1 MDKKLIVAVD
11 VSNNTLSVA
20 AAYRYPDNRIDIVD
34 YRRQPI
40 DIDTSNGII
49 HNPNNILSRLNDCMQ
64 DIELHLNVK
73 IGRYYL
79 GIEPYTLRSE
89 TKQLSITAT
98 AGNNISQTL
107 SRLAE
112 EAKNTYSHDER
123 SFLCSYPLET
133 YLGATVKGDFL
144 ILSLADEVKAQI
156 DKIFANLST
165 ERKAIL
171 CISPTIE
178 ADTFVTD
185 SQKSEGVLFIDF
197 GGEVTSFALYKD
209 KFPRMVGVLP
219 LGGRHITNDISTR
232 FDFDFDI
239 AEKAKMLLGFS
250 STAFLEGEKKFILD
264 SKSEVSTE
272 YSKTEL
278 AETIEARQCEI
289 IDFILK
295 EIDFRDLKSS
305 YESIVAVGNATKLR
319 KFKELLEKQTG
330 KQVDIIDSTLRY
342 NDKEINNHLLTAM
355 LERAEDDCTA
365 AEKPAIPTASV
376 ANKKNETK
384 PPKEKKNK
392 KESRFGWMMRNM
404 FDDDNESKI

>member
-20 AAYRYPDNRIDIVD
+20 AAYKYPDNRIDIVD

-64 DIELHLNVK
+64 DIERHLNVK

-79 GIEPYTLRSE
+79 GIEPHTLRSE
-89 TKQLSITAT
+89 TKQLSTT
-98 AGNNISQTL
+98 SAGNDISQTIN
-107 SRLAE
+107 RLTE

-144 ILSLADEVKAQI
+144 ILSLADEVKTQI

-239 AEKAKMLLGFS
+239 AEKAKIQLGFS
-250 STAFLEGEKKFILD
+250 STAFVKEEQKFKLNP
-264 SKSEVSTE
+264 KSAVSTE

-330 KQVDIIDSTLRY
+330 KPVDIIDSTLRY
-342 NDKEINNHLLTAM
+342 DDKEINNHLLTAM
-355 LERAEDDCTA
+355 RERAEDDCTA

>member
-20 AAYRYPDNRIDIVD
+20 AAYKSPDRRIDIVD

-49 HNPNNILSRLNDCMQ
+49 HNPNNILSQLNDCMQ
-64 DIELHLNVK
+64 DIERHLNVK

-79 GIEPYTLRSE
+79 GIEPHTLRSE
-89 TKQLSITAT
+89 TKQLSTSS
-98 AGNNISQTL
+98 AGNDISKTVG
-107 SRLAE
+107 SLAE
-112 EAKNTYSHDER
+112 EAKNTYSHDDR

-144 ILSLADEVKAQI
+144 ILSLADEVKTQI

-165 ERKAIL
+165 ERKAIMRVA
-171 CISPTIE
+171 PTVE
-178 ADTFVTD
+178 ADTFVAD
-185 SQKSEGVLFIDF
+185 SRKSEGVLFVDF

-209 KFPRMVGVLP
+209 QFPRLVGVLP
-219 LGGRHITNDISTR
+219 LGGRHITNDISAR

-239 AEKAKMLLGFS
+239 AEKAKIQLGFS
-250 STAFLEGEKKFILD
+250 STAFVKEEQKFKLD
-264 SKSEVSTE
+264 TKSAVSIE
-272 YSKTEL
+272 FSRTEL

-342 NDKEINNHLLTAM
+342 NDKEISNTLLTAM

>member
-20 AAYRYPDNRIDIVD
+20 AAYKYPDRRIDIVD

-64 DIELHLNVK
+64 DIERHLNVK

-79 GIEPYTLRSE
+79 GIEPHTLRSE
-89 TKQLSITAT
+89 TKQLSTT
-98 AGNNISQTL
+98 SAGNDISKTVG
-107 SRLAE
+107 SLAE
-112 EAKNTYSHDER
+112 EAKNTYSHDDR

-144 ILSLADEVKAQI
+144 ILSLADEVKTQI

-165 ERKAIL
+165 ERKAIMRVA
-171 CISPTIE
+171 PTVE
-178 ADTFVTD
+178 ADTFVAD
-185 SQKSEGVLFIDF
+185 SRKGEGVLFVDF

-209 KFPRMVGVLP
+209 QFPRLVGVLP
-219 LGGRHITNDISTR
+219 LGGRHITNDISAR
-232 FDFDFDI
+232 FDFNFDI
-239 AEKAKMLLGFS
+239 AEKAKIQLGVS
-250 STAFLEGEKKFILD
+250 STAFVKEEQKFKLNP
-264 SKSEVSTE
+264 KSAVSTE

-295 EIDFRDLKSS
+295 EVDFRDLKSS

-319 KFKELLEKQTG
+319 NFKELLENQTG
-330 KQVDIIDSTLRY
+330 KPVDVIDSTFIF
-342 NDKEINNHLLTAM
+342 NDKEINNPLLTAM

-365 AEKPAIPTASV
+365 AEKPAMPTASV
-376 ANKKNETK
+376 ANKKNEAK

-392 KESRFGWMMRNM
+392 KESRFGWMRSM

>member
-20 AAYRYPDNRIDIVD
+20 AAYKYPDRRIDIVD

-64 DIELHLNVK
+64 DIERHLNVK

-79 GIEPYTLRSE
+79 GIEPHTLSSE
-89 TKQLSITAT
+89 TKQLSTT
-98 AGNNISQTL
+98 SAGNDISQTIN
-107 SRLAE
+107 RLTE
-112 EAKNTYSHDER
+112 EAKNTYSHDDR

-144 ILSLADEVKAQI
+144 ILSLADEVKTQI

-165 ERKAIL
+165 ERKAIMRVA
-171 CISPTIE
+171 PTVE
-178 ADTFVTD
+178 ADTFVAD
-185 SQKSEGVLFIDF
+185 SRKGEGVLFVDF

-209 KFPRMVGVLP
+209 QFPRLVGVLP
-219 LGGRHITNDISTR
+219 LGGRHITNDISAR
-232 FDFDFDI
+232 FDFNFDI
-239 AEKAKMLLGFS
+239 AEKAKIQLGVS
-250 STAFLEGEKKFILD
+250 STAFVKEGKTYKLD
-264 SKSEVSTE
+264 TKSAVSIE
-272 YSKTEL
+272 FSDTEL

-295 EIDFRDLKSS
+295 EVDFRDLKSS

-319 KFKELLEKQTG
+319 NFKELLENQTG
-330 KQVDIIDSTLRY
+330 KPVDVIDSSFIF
-342 NDKEINNHLLTAM
+342 NDKEINNPLLTAM

-365 AEKPAIPTASV
+365 AEKPAMPTASV

-384 PPKEKKNK
+384 PPKEKKTK
-392 KESRFGWMMRNM
+392 KESRFGWKMINM
-404 FDDDNESKI
+404 FDDNNESKI

>member
-20 AAYRYPDNRIDIVD
+20 AAYKYPDNRIDIVD

-64 DIELHLNVK
+64 DIERHLNVK

-79 GIEPYTLRSE
+79 GIEPHTLRSE
-89 TKQLSITAT
+89 TKQLSTSS
-98 AGNNISQTL
+98 AGNDISKTVG
-107 SRLAE
+107 SLAE
-112 EAKNTYSHDER
+112 EAKNTYSHDDR

-144 ILSLADEVKAQI
+144 ILSLADEVKTQI

-165 ERKAIL
+165 ERKAIMR
-171 CISPTIE
+171 IAPTVE
-178 ADTFVTD
+178 ADTFVAD
-185 SQKSEGVLFIDF
+185 SRKGEGVLFVDF

-209 KFPRMVGVLP
+209 QFPRLVGVLP
-219 LGGRHITNDISTR
+219 LGGRHITNDISAR
-232 FDFDFDI
+232 FDFNFDI
-239 AEKAKMLLGFS
+239 AEKAKIQLGVS
-250 STAFLEGEKKFILD
+250 STAFVKEGKTYKLD
-264 SKSEVSTE
+264 TKSAVSIE
-272 YSKTEL
+272 FSDTEL

-295 EIDFRDLKSS
+295 EVDFRDLKSS

-319 KFKELLEKQTG
+319 NFKELLENQTG
-330 KQVDIIDSTLRY
+330 KPVDVIDSTFIF
-342 NDKEINNHLLTAM
+342 NDKEINNPLLTAM

-365 AEKPAIPTASV
+365 AEKPAIPIATV

-384 PPKEKKNK
+384 PPKEKKTK
-392 KESRFGWMMRNM
+392 KESRFGWKMINM
-404 FDDDNESKI
+404 FDDNNESKI

>member
-20 AAYRYPDNRIDIVD
+20 AAYKYPDRRIDIVD

-64 DIELHLNVK
+64 DIERHLNVK

-79 GIEPYTLRSE
+79 GIEPHTLRSE
-89 TKQLSITAT
+89 TKQLSTT
-98 AGNNISQTL
+98 SAGNDISQTIN
-107 SRLAE
+107 RLTE
-112 EAKNTYSHDER
+112 EVKNTYSHDER

-144 ILSLADEVKAQI
+144 ILSLTDEVKTQI

-171 CISPTIE
+171 RIAPTVE
-178 ADTFVTD
+178 ADTFVAE
-185 SQKSEGVLFIDF
+185 SRKSEGVLFIDF

-209 KFPRMVGVLP
+209 QFPRLVGVLP
-219 LGGRHITNDISTR
+219 LGGRHITNDISAR

-239 AEKAKMLLGFS
+239 AEKAKIQLGFS
-250 STAFLEGEKKFILD
+250 STAFVKEGKKFKLNP
-264 SKSEVSTE
+264 KSAVSTE

-319 KFKELLEKQTG
+319 NFKELLENQTG
-330 KQVDIIDSTLRY
+330 KPVDIIDSTLRY
-342 NDKEINNHLLTAM
+342 DDKEINNPLLTAM

-376 ANKKNETK
+376 ANKKNEAK

-392 KESRFGWMMRNM
+392 KESRFGWMRSM

>member
-20 AAYRYPDNRIDIVD
+20 AAYKYPDNRIDIVD

-64 DIELHLNVK
+64 DIERHLNVK

-79 GIEPYTLRSE
+79 GIEPHTLRSE
-89 TKQLSITAT
+89 TKQLSTT
-98 AGNNISQTL
+98 SAGNDISQTIN
-107 SRLAE
+107 RLTE

-144 ILSLADEVKAQI
+144 ILLLADEVKTQI

-171 CISPTIE
+171 RIAPTVE
-178 ADTFVTD
+178 ADTFVAE
-185 SQKSEGVLFIDF
+185 SRKSEGVLFVDF

-209 KFPRMVGVLP
+209 QFPRLVGVLP
-219 LGGRHITNDISTR
+219 LGGRHITNDISAR

-239 AEKAKMLLGFS
+239 AEKAKIQLGFS
-250 STAFLEGEKKFILD
+250 STAFVKEEQKFKLD
-264 SKSEVSTE
+264 TKSAVSIE
-272 YSKTEL
+272 FSRTEL

-330 KQVDIIDSTLRY
+330 KPVDIIDSTFIF
-342 NDKEINNHLLTAM
+342 NDKEINNPLLTAM

-365 AEKPAIPTASV
+365 AEKPAMPTASV
-376 ANKKNETK
+376 ANKKNEAK

-392 KESRFGWMMRNM
+392 KESRFGWMRSM

>member
-20 AAYRYPDNRIDIVD
+20 AAYKYPDRRIDIVD

-64 DIELHLNVK
+64 DIERHLNVK

-79 GIEPYTLRSE
+79 GIEPHTLRSE
-89 TKQLSITAT
+89 TKQLSTT
-98 AGNNISQTL
+98 SAGNDISQTIN
-107 SRLAE
+107 RLTE
-112 EAKNTYSHDER
+112 EVKNTYSHDER

-144 ILSLADEVKAQI
+144 ILSLTDEVKTQI

-171 CISPTIE
+171 RIAPTVE
-178 ADTFVTD
+178 ADTFVAE
-185 SQKSEGVLFIDF
+185 SRKSEGVLFIDF

-209 KFPRMVGVLP
+209 QFPRLVGVLP
-219 LGGRHITNDISTR
+219 LGGRHITNDISAR

-239 AEKAKMLLGFS
+239 AEKAKIQLGFS
-250 STAFLEGEKKFILD
+250 STAFVKEEQKFKLNP
-264 SKSEVSTE
+264 KSAVSTE

-319 KFKELLEKQTG
+319 NFKELLENQTG
-330 KQVDIIDSTLRY
+330 KPVDIIDSTLRY
-342 NDKEINNHLLTAM
+342 DDKEINNPLLTAM

-376 ANKKNETK
+376 ANKKNEAK

-392 KESRFGWMMRNM
+392 KESRFGWMRSM

>member
-49 HNPNNILSRLNDCMQ
+49 HNPNNILSQLNDCMQ
-64 DIELHLNVK
+64 DIERHLNVK

-79 GIEPYTLRSE
+79 GIEPHTLRSE
-89 TKQLSITAT
+89 TKQLSTSS
-98 AGNNISQTL
+98 AGNDISKTVG
-107 SRLAE
+107 SLAE
-112 EAKNTYSHDER
+112 EAKNTYSHDDR

-144 ILSLADEVKAQI
+144 ILSLADEVKTQI

-171 CISPTIE
+171 RIAPTVE
-178 ADTFVTD
+178 ADTFVAE
-185 SQKSEGVLFIDF
+185 SRKSEGVLFVDF

-209 KFPRMVGVLP
+209 QFPRLVGVLP
-219 LGGRHITNDISTR
+219 LGGRHITNDISAR
-232 FDFDFDI
+232 FDFNFDI
-239 AEKAKMLLGFS
+239 AEKAKIQLGVS
-250 STAFLEGEKKFILD
+250 STAFVKEGKTYKLD
-264 SKSEVSTE
+264 TKSAVSIE
-272 YSKTEL
+272 FSDTEL

-295 EIDFRDLKSS
+295 EVDFRDLKSS

-319 KFKELLEKQTG
+319 NFKELLENQTG
-330 KQVDIIDSTLRY
+330 KPVDVIDSTFIF
-342 NDKEINNHLLTAM
+342 NDKEINNPLLTAM
-355 LERAEDDCTA
+355 LERAEDDCMA
-365 AEKPAIPTASV
+365 AEKPAIPTATV

-384 PPKEKKNK
+384 PPKEKKTK
-392 KESRFGWMMRNM
+392 KESRFRWGMINM
-404 FDDDNESKI
+404 FDDNNESKI

>member
-20 AAYRYPDNRIDIVD
+20 AAYKYPDKRIDIVD

-64 DIELHLNVK
+64 DIERHLNVK

-79 GIEPYTLRSE
+79 GIEPHTLRSE
-89 TKQLSITAT
+89 TKQLSTSS
-98 AGNNISQTL
+98 AGNDISKTVG
-107 SRLAE
+107 SLAE
-112 EAKNTYSHDER
+112 EAKNTYSHDDR

-144 ILSLADEVKAQI
+144 ILSLADEVKTQI

-165 ERKAIL
+165 ERKAIMRVA
-171 CISPTIE
+171 PTVE
-178 ADTFVTD
+178 ADTFVAD
-185 SQKSEGVLFIDF
+185 SRKGEGVLFVDF

-209 KFPRMVGVLP
+209 QFPRLVGVLP
-219 LGGRHITNDISTR
+219 LGGRHITNDISAR
-232 FDFDFDI
+232 FDFNFDI
-239 AEKAKMLLGFS
+239 AEKAKIQKGVS
-250 STAFLEGEKKFILD
+250 STAFVKEGKTYKLD
-264 SKSEVSTE
+264 TKSAVSIE
-272 YSKTEL
+272 FSDTEL

-295 EIDFRDLKSS
+295 EVDFRDLKSS

-319 KFKELLEKQTG
+319 NFKELLENQTG
-330 KQVDIIDSTLRY
+330 KPVDVIDSTFIF
-342 NDKEINNHLLTAM
+342 NDKEINNPLLTAM

-365 AEKPAIPTASV
+365 AEKPAMPTASV

-384 PPKEKKNK
+384 PPKEKKTK
-392 KESRFGWMMRNM
+392 KESRFRWGMINM

>member
-20 AAYRYPDNRIDIVD
+20 AAYKYPDNRIDIVD

-64 DIELHLNVK
+64 DIERHLNVK

-79 GIEPYTLRSE
+79 GIEPHTLRSE
-89 TKQLSITAT
+89 TKQLSTT
-98 AGNNISQTL
+98 SAGNDISQTIN
-107 SRLAE
+107 RLTE

-144 ILSLADEVKAQI
+144 ILSLADEVKTQI

-171 CISPTIE
+171 CIAPTVE
-178 ADTFVTD
+178 ADTFVAE
-185 SQKSEGVLFIDF
+185 SRKSEGVLFVDF

-209 KFPRMVGVLP
+209 QFPRLVGVLP
-219 LGGRHITNDISTR
+219 LGGRHITNDISAR
-232 FDFDFDI
+232 FDFNFDI
-239 AEKAKMLLGFS
+239 AEKAKIQKGVS
-250 STAFLEGEKKFILD
+250 STAFVKEGKTYKLD
-264 SKSEVSTE
+264 TKSAVSIE
-272 YSKTEL
+272 FSDTEL

-295 EIDFRDLKSS
+295 EVDFRDLKSS

-319 KFKELLEKQTG
+319 NFKELLENQTG
-330 KQVDIIDSTLRY
+330 KPVDVIDSSFIF
-342 NDKEINNHLLTAM
+342 NDKEINNPLLTAM

-384 PPKEKKNK
+384 PPKEKKTK
-392 KESRFGWMMRNM
+392 KESRFGWKMINM
-404 FDDDNESKI
+404 FDDNNESKI

>member
-20 AAYRYPDNRIDIVD
+20 AAYKYPDRRIDIVD

-64 DIELHLNVK
+64 DIEHHLNVK

-171 CISPTIE
+171 CIAPTIE

-219 LGGRHITNDISTR
+219 LGGRHITNDISAR
-232 FDFDFDI
+232 FDYDFDI
-239 AEKAKMLLGFS
+239 AEKAKIQLGVS
-250 STAFLEGEKKFILD
+250 STAFVKEGKTYKLD
-264 SKSEVSTE
+264 TKSAVSIE
-272 YSKTEL
+272 FSDTEL

-330 KQVDIIDSTLRY
+330 KPVDIIDSTLRY

-384 PPKEKKNK
+384 PPKEKKTK

>member
-20 AAYRYPDNRIDIVD
+20 AAYKYPDKRIDIVD

-64 DIELHLNVK
+64 DIEHHLNVK

-171 CISPTIE
+171 CIAPTIE

-185 SQKSEGVLFIDF
+185 SHKSEGVLFIDF

-219 LGGRHITNDISTR
+219 LGGRHITNDISAR
-232 FDFDFDI
+232 FDFNFDI
-239 AEKAKMLLGFS
+239 AEKAKIQKGVS
-250 STAFLEGEKKFILD
+250 STAFVKEGKTYKLD
-264 SKSEVSTE
+264 TKSAVSIE
-272 YSKTEL
+272 FSDTEL

-295 EIDFRDLKSS
+295 EVDFRDLKSS

-319 KFKELLEKQTG
+319 NFKELLENQTG
-330 KQVDIIDSTLRY
+330 KPVDVIDSTFIF
-342 NDKEINNHLLTAM
+342 NDKEINNPLLTAM

-365 AEKPAIPTASV
+365 AEKPAMPTASV

-384 PPKEKKNK
+384 PPKEKKTK

>member
-20 AAYRYPDNRIDIVD
+20 AAYRYPDKRIDIVD

-64 DIELHLNVK
+64 DIEHHLNVK
-73 IGRYYL
+73 IGRYFL

-239 AEKAKMLLGFS
+239 AEKAKIQLGFS
-250 STAFLEGEKKFILD
+250 STAFVKEEQKFKLD
-264 SKSEVSTE
+264 TKSAVSIE
-272 YSKTEL
+272 FSRTEL

-330 KQVDIIDSTLRY
+330 KQVDIMDSTLRY
-342 NDKEINNHLLTAM
+342 DDKEINNHLLTAM

>member
-20 AAYRYPDNRIDIVD
+20 AAYKYPDRRIDIVD

-64 DIELHLNVK
+64 DIERHLNVK

-79 GIEPYTLRSE
+79 GIEPHTLRSE
-89 TKQLSITAT
+89 TKQLSTT
-98 AGNNISQTL
+98 SAGNDISQTIN
-107 SRLAE
+107 RLTE

-144 ILSLADEVKAQI
+144 ILSLADEVKTQI

-171 CISPTIE
+171 RIAPTVE
-178 ADTFVTD
+178 ADTFVAD
-185 SQKSEGVLFIDF
+185 SRKSEGVLFVDF

-209 KFPRMVGVLP
+209 QFPRLVGVLP
-219 LGGRHITNDISTR
+219 LGGRHITNDISAR

-239 AEKAKMLLGFS
+239 AEKAKVQLGVS
-250 STAFLEGEKKFILD
+250 STAFVKEEQKFKLNP
-264 SKSEVSTE
+264 KSAVSTE

-319 KFKELLEKQTG
+319 NFKELLENQTG
-330 KQVDIIDSTLRY
+330 KPVDVIDGTFIF
-342 NDKEINNHLLTAM
+342 NDKEINNPLLTAM

-384 PPKEKKNK
+384 PPKEKKTK
-392 KESRFGWMMRNM
+392 KESRFGWMRSM

>member
-20 AAYRYPDNRIDIVD
+20 AAYKSPDCRIDIVD

-64 DIELHLNVK
+64 DIERHLNVK

-79 GIEPYTLRSE
+79 GIEPHTLRSE
-89 TKQLSITAT
+89 TKQLSTT
-98 AGNNISQTL
+98 SAGNDISQTIN
-107 SRLAE
+107 RLTE

-144 ILSLADEVKAQI
+144 ILSLADEVKTQI

-171 CISPTIE
+171 RIAPTVE
-178 ADTFVTD
+178 ADTFVAE
-185 SQKSEGVLFIDF
+185 SRKSEGVLFVDF

-209 KFPRMVGVLP
+209 QFPRLVGVLP
-219 LGGRHITNDISTR
+219 LGGQHITNDISAR
-232 FDFDFDI
+232 FDFNFDI
-239 AEKAKMLLGFS
+239 AEKAKIQLGVS
-250 STAFLEGEKKFILD
+250 STAFVKEGKTYKLD
-264 SKSEVSTE
+264 TKSAVSIE
-272 YSKTEL
+272 FSDTEL

-330 KQVDIIDSTLRY
+330 KPVDIIDSTLRY
-342 NDKEINNHLLTAM
+342 DDKEINNHLLTAM

>member
-20 AAYRYPDNRIDIVD
+20 AAYKYPDKRIDIVD

-64 DIELHLNVK
+64 DIERHLNLK

-98 AGNNISQTL
+98 AGNNISQSL

-171 CISPTIE
+171 CIAPTIE

-239 AEKAKMLLGFS
+239 AEKAKIQLGFS
-250 STAFLEGEKKFILD
+250 STAFVKEEQKFKLNP
-264 SKSEVSTE
+264 KSAVSTE

-319 KFKELLEKQTG
+319 NFKELLEKQTG

-342 NDKEINNHLLTAM
+342 NDKEISNTLLTAM

-384 PPKEKKNK
+384 PPKEKKTK

-404 FDDDNESKI
+404 FDDENESKI

>member
-20 AAYRYPDNRIDIVD
+20 AAYKYPDRRIDIVY

-64 DIELHLNVK
+64 DIERHLNVK

-79 GIEPYTLRSE
+79 GIEPHTLRSE
-89 TKQLSITAT
+89 TKQLSTT
-98 AGNNISQTL
+98 SAGNDISQTIN
-107 SRLAE
+107 RLTE

-133 YLGATVKGDFL
+133 YWGATVKGDFL
-144 ILSLADEVKAQI
+144 ILSLADEVKTQI

-165 ERKAIL
+165 ERKAIMRVA
-171 CISPTIE
+171 PTVE
-178 ADTFVTD
+178 ADTFVAD
-185 SQKSEGVLFIDF
+185 SRKGEGVLFVDF

-209 KFPRMVGVLP
+209 QFPRLVGVLP
-219 LGGRHITNDISTR
+219 LGGRHITNDISAR
-232 FDFDFDI
+232 FDFNFDI
-239 AEKAKMLLGFS
+239 AEKAKIQKGVS
-250 STAFLEGEKKFILD
+250 STAFVKEGKTYKLD
-264 SKSEVSTE
+264 TKSAVSIE
-272 YSKTEL
+272 FSDTEL

-295 EIDFRDLKSS
+295 EVDFRDLKSS

-319 KFKELLEKQTG
+319 KFKELLENQTG
-330 KQVDIIDSTLRY
+330 KPVDIIDSSFIY
-342 NDKEINNHLLTAM
+342 NDKEINNPLLTAM
-355 LERAEDDCTA
+355 LERAEDDCMA
-365 AEKPAIPTASV
+365 AEKPAIPTATV
-376 ANKKNETK
+376 ANKKNEAK

>member
-20 AAYRYPDNRIDIVD
+20 AAYKYPDKRIDIVD

-64 DIELHLNVK
+64 DIEHHLNVK

-171 CISPTIE
+171 CIAPTIE

-239 AEKAKMLLGFS
+239 AEKAKIQLGFS
-250 STAFLEGEKKFILD
+250 STAFVKEEQKFKLNP
-264 SKSEVSTE
+264 KSAVSTE

-319 KFKELLEKQTG
+319 NFKELLEKQTG
-330 KQVDIIDSTLRY
+330 KQVDIVGGTLRY
-342 NDKEINNHLLTAM
+342 DDKEINNPLLTAM

-365 AEKPAIPTASV
+365 AEKPATPMDT
-376 ANKKNETK
+376 KKK
-384 PPKEKKNK
+384 PDIKSIKEKKTK
-392 KESRFGWMMRNM
+392 SGKSLGGWMRNM

>member
-20 AAYRYPDNRIDIVD
+20 AAYKYPDRRIDIVY

-64 DIELHLNVK
+64 DIERHLNVK

-79 GIEPYTLRSE
+79 GIEPHTLRSE
-89 TKQLSITAT
+89 TKQLSTT
-98 AGNNISQTL
+98 SAGNDISQTIN
-107 SRLAE
+107 RLTE
-112 EAKNTYSHDER
+112 EAKNTYSHDDR

-144 ILSLADEVKAQI
+144 ILSLADEVKTQI

-165 ERKAIL
+165 ERKAIMRVA
-171 CISPTIE
+171 PTVE
-178 ADTFVTD
+178 ADTFVAD
-185 SQKSEGVLFIDF
+185 SRKGEGVLFVDF

-209 KFPRMVGVLP
+209 QFPRLVGVLP
-219 LGGRHITNDISTR
+219 LGGRHITNDISAR
-232 FDFDFDI
+232 FDFNFDI
-239 AEKAKMLLGFS
+239 AEKAKIQKGVS
-250 STAFLEGEKKFILD
+250 STAFVKEGKTYKLD
-264 SKSEVSTE
+264 TKSAVSIE
-272 YSKTEL
+272 FSDTEL

-295 EIDFRDLKSS
+295 EVDFRDLKSS

-319 KFKELLEKQTG
+319 NFKELLENQTG
-330 KQVDIIDSTLRY
+330 KPVDIIDSSFIY
-342 NDKEINNHLLTAM
+342 NDKEINNPLLTAM
-355 LERAEDDCTA
+355 LERAEDDCMA
-365 AEKPAIPTASV
+365 AEKPAIPTATV
-376 ANKKNETK
+376 ANKKNEAK

>member
-20 AAYRYPDNRIDIVD
+20 AAYKYPDRRIDIVD

-64 DIELHLNVK
+64 DIERHLNLK

-79 GIEPYTLRSE
+79 GIEPHTLRSE
-89 TKQLSITAT
+89 TKQLSTT
-98 AGNNISQTL
+98 SAGNDISKTVG
-107 SRLAE
+107 SLAE
-112 EAKNTYSHDER
+112 EAKNTYSHDDR

-144 ILSLADEVKAQI
+144 ILSLADEVKTQI

-165 ERKAIL
+165 ERKAIMRVA
-171 CISPTIE
+171 PTVE
-178 ADTFVTD
+178 ADTFVAD
-185 SQKSEGVLFIDF
+185 SRKSEGVLFVDF

-209 KFPRMVGVLP
+209 QFPRLVGVLP
-219 LGGRHITNDISTR
+219 LGGRHITNDISAR
-232 FDFDFDI
+232 FDFNFDI
-239 AEKAKMLLGFS
+239 AEKAKIQLGVS
-250 STAFLEGEKKFILD
+250 STAFVKEGKTYKLD
-264 SKSEVSTE
+264 TKSAVSIE
-272 YSKTEL
+272 FSGTEL

-319 KFKELLEKQTG
+319 NFKELLENQTG
-330 KQVDIIDSTLRY
+330 KPVDVIDSTFIF
-342 NDKEINNHLLTAM
+342 NDKEINNPLLTAM

-376 ANKKNETK
+376 ANKKNEAK

-392 KESRFGWMMRNM
+392 KESRFGWMRSM

>member
-20 AAYRYPDNRIDIVD
+20 AAYKYPDNRIDIVD

-49 HNPNNILSRLNDCMQ
+49 HNPNNILSQLNDCMQ
-64 DIELHLNVK
+64 DIERHLNVK

-79 GIEPYTLRSE
+79 GIEPHTLRSE
-89 TKQLSITAT
+89 TKQLSTT
-98 AGNNISQTL
+98 SAGNDISKTVG
-107 SRLAE
+107 SLAE

-144 ILSLADEVKAQI
+144 ILSLADEVKTQI

-171 CISPTIE
+171 RIAPTVE
-178 ADTFVTD
+178 ADTFVAE
-185 SQKSEGVLFIDF
+185 SRKSEGVLFVDF

-209 KFPRMVGVLP
+209 QFPRLIGVLP
-219 LGGRHITNDISTR
+219 LGGRHITNDISAR

-239 AEKAKMLLGFS
+239 AEKAKIQLGVS
-250 STAFLEGEKKFILD
+250 STAFVKEEQKFKLGT
-264 SKSEVSTE
+264 KSAVSIE
-272 YSKTEL
+272 FSRTEL

-295 EIDFRDLKSS
+295 EVDFRDLKSS
-305 YESIVAVGNATKLR
+305 YESIVAVGNATKLC
-319 KFKELLEKQTG
+319 KFKELLENQTG
-330 KQVDIIDSTLRY
+330 KPVDIIDSTLRY
-342 NDKEINNHLLTAM
+342 DDNEINNPLLTAM

-365 AEKPAIPTASV
+365 SEKPAIPTASV

>member
-49 HNPNNILSRLNDCMQ
+49 HNPNNILSQLNDCMQ
-64 DIELHLNVK
+64 DIERHLNVK

-79 GIEPYTLRSE
+79 GIEPHTLRSE
-89 TKQLSITAT
+89 TKQLSTSS
-98 AGNNISQTL
+98 AGNDISKTVG
-107 SRLAE
+107 SLAE
-112 EAKNTYSHDER
+112 EAKNTYSHDDR

-133 YLGATVKGDFL
+133 YLGATVKSDFL
-144 ILSLADEVKAQI
+144 ILSLADEVKTQI

-165 ERKAIL
+165 ERKAIMRVA
-171 CISPTIE
+171 PTVE
-178 ADTFVTD
+178 ADTFVAD
-185 SQKSEGVLFIDF
+185 SRKGEGVLFVDF

-209 KFPRMVGVLP
+209 QFPRLVGVLP
-219 LGGRHITNDISTR
+219 LGGRHITNDISAR
-232 FDFDFDI
+232 FDFNFDI
-239 AEKAKMLLGFS
+239 AEKAKIQKGVS
-250 STAFLEGEKKFILD
+250 STAFVKEGKTYKLD
-264 SKSEVSTE
+264 TKSAVSIE
-272 YSKTEL
+272 FSDTEL

-295 EIDFRDLKSS
+295 EVDFRDLKSS

-319 KFKELLEKQTG
+319 NFKELLENQTG
-330 KQVDIIDSTLRY
+330 KPVDVIDSTFIF
-342 NDKEINNHLLTAM
+342 NDKEINNPLLTAM

-365 AEKPAIPTASV
+365 AEKPAMPTASV

-384 PPKEKKNK
+384 PPKEKKTK
-392 KESRFGWMMRNM
+392 KESRFRWGMINM

>member
-20 AAYRYPDNRIDIVD
+20 AAYKYPDRRIDIVD

-64 DIELHLNVK
+64 DIERHLNVK

-79 GIEPYTLRSE
+79 GIEPHTLRSE
-89 TKQLSITAT
+89 TKQLSTT
-98 AGNNISQTL
+98 SAGNDISQTIN
-107 SRLAE
+107 RLTE
-112 EAKNTYSHDER
+112 EVKNTYSHDER

-144 ILSLADEVKAQI
+144 ILSLADEVKTQI

-165 ERKAIL
+165 ERKAISR
-171 CISPTIE
+171 IAPTVE
-178 ADTFVTD
+178 ADTFVAE
-185 SQKSEGVLFIDF
+185 SRKSEGVLFVDF

-209 KFPRMVGVLP
+209 QFPRLVGVLP
-219 LGGRHITNDISTR
+219 LGGRHITNDISAR

-239 AEKAKMLLGFS
+239 AEKAKIQLGFS
-250 STAFLEGEKKFILD
+250 STAFVKEEQKFKLD
-264 SKSEVSTE
+264 TKSAVSIE
-272 YSKTEL
+272 FSRTEL

-330 KQVDIIDSTLRY
+330 KPVDIIDSTLRY
-342 NDKEINNHLLTAM
+342 DDKEINNHLLTAM

-365 AEKPAIPTASV
+365 AEKPAISTASV

>member
-20 AAYRYPDNRIDIVD
+20 AAYKYPDRRIDIVD

-49 HNPNNILSRLNDCMQ
+49 HNPNNILSQLNDCMQ
-64 DIELHLNVK
+64 DIERHLNVK

-79 GIEPYTLRSE
+79 GIEPHTLRSE
-89 TKQLSITAT
+89 TKQLSTSS
-98 AGNNISQTL
+98 AGNDISKTVG
-107 SRLAE
+107 SLAE
-112 EAKNTYSHDER
+112 EAKNTYSHDDR

-144 ILSLADEVKAQI
+144 ILSLADEVKTQI
-156 DKIFANLST
+156 DKIFTNLST
-165 ERKAIL
+165 ERKAIMRVA
-171 CISPTIE
+171 PTVE
-178 ADTFVTD
+178 ADTFVAE
-185 SQKSEGVLFIDF
+185 SRKGEGVLFVDF

-209 KFPRMVGVLP
+209 QFPRMVGVLP

-239 AEKAKMLLGFS
+239 AEKAKIQLGFS
-250 STAFLEGEKKFILD
+250 STAFVKEEQKFKLNP
-264 SKSEVSTE
+264 KSAVSTE

-319 KFKELLEKQTG
+319 NFKELLENQTG
-330 KQVDIIDSTLRY
+330 KPVDVIDSSFIF
-342 NDKEINNHLLTAM
+342 NDKEINNPLLTAM
-355 LERAEDDCTA
+355 LERAEDDCMA
-365 AEKPAIPTASV
+365 AEKPAIPTATV
-376 ANKKNETK
+376 AIKKNETK
-384 PPKEKKNK
+384 PPKEKKTK
-392 KESRFGWMMRNM
+392 KESRFGWKMINM
-404 FDDDNESKI
+404 FDDNNESKI

>member
-20 AAYRYPDNRIDIVD
+20 AAYKYPDNRIDIVD

-64 DIELHLNVK
+64 DIERHLNVK

-79 GIEPYTLRSE
+79 GIEPHTLRSE
-89 TKQLSITAT
+89 TKQLSTT
-98 AGNNISQTL
+98 SAGNDISQTIN
-107 SRLAE
+107 RLTE

-133 YLGATVKGDFL
+133 YLGATVKGNFL
-144 ILSLADEVKAQI
+144 ILSLADEVKTQI

-171 CISPTIE
+171 RIAPTVE
-178 ADTFVTD
+178 ADTFVAD
-185 SQKSEGVLFIDF
+185 SRKSEGVLFVDF

-209 KFPRMVGVLP
+209 HFPRLVGVLP
-219 LGGRHITNDISTR
+219 LGGRHITNDISAR

-239 AEKAKMLLGFS
+239 AEKAKIQLGVS
-250 STAFLEGEKKFILD
+250 STAFVKEEQKFKLNP
-264 SKSEVSTE
+264 KSAVSTE

-319 KFKELLEKQTG
+319 NFKELLENQTG
-330 KQVDIIDSTLRY
+330 KPVDVIDSTFIF
-342 NDKEINNHLLTAM
+342 NDKEINNPLLTAM

>member
-20 AAYRYPDNRIDIVD
+20 AAYKYPDNRIDIVD

-64 DIELHLNVK
+64 DIERHLNVK

-79 GIEPYTLRSE
+79 GIEPHTLRSE
-89 TKQLSITAT
+89 TKQLSTT
-98 AGNNISQTL
+98 SAGNDISQTIN
-107 SRLAE
+107 RLTE

-144 ILSLADEVKAQI
+144 ILSLADEVKTQI

-171 CISPTIE
+171 RIAPTVE
-178 ADTFVTD
+178 ADTFVAE
-185 SQKSEGVLFIDF
+185 SRKSEGVLFVDF

-209 KFPRMVGVLP
+209 QFPRLVGVLP
-219 LGGRHITNDISTR
+219 LGGRHITNDISAR

-239 AEKAKMLLGFS
+239 AEKAKIQLGFS
-250 STAFLEGEKKFILD
+250 STAFVKEEQKFKLD
-264 SKSEVSTE
+264 TKSAVSIE
-272 YSKTEL
+272 FSRTEL

-319 KFKELLEKQTG
+319 NFKELLEKQTG
-330 KQVDIIDSTLRY
+330 KPVDIIDSTLRY

-392 KESRFGWMMRNM
+392 KESRFGWMRSM